1 MEKQF
6 IVETSARHVHVTA
19 EDVKV
24 LLGEEG
30 ELTVRAMLSQPG
42 QFASNE
48 RVAIVGP
55 KNTIK
60 NVLILGPERPAT
72 QVEISATDARTLGIA
87 AQVRESGDIAG
98 TPGCKIVG
106 PCGEIEIKEG
116 VIVAKRHIHLTPEK
130 AEELGVSDKQV
141 VWVEVGTEGR
151 RLAFGDVVCRVSP
164 KFSPAMHLDTDEAN
178 AAGCAGEVWG
188 QIVSK

>member
-24 LLGEEG
+24 LLGEKG

-87 AQVRESGDIAG
+87 G
-98 TPGCKIVG
+98 
-106 PCGEIEIKEG
+106 
-116 VIVAKRHIHLTPEK
+116 
-130 AEELGVSDKQV
+130 
-141 VWVEVGTEGR
+141 
-151 RLAFGDVVCRVSP
+151 
-164 KFSPAMHLDTDEAN
+164 M
-178 AAGCAGEVWG
+178 
-188 QIVSK
+188 